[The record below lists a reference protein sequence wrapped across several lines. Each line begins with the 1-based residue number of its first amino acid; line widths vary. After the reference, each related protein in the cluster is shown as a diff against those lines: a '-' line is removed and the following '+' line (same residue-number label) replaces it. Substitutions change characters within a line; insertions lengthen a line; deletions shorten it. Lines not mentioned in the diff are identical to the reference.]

1 MGKSFSSVVHIT
13 SWLSRRGG
21 GIPPVVWS
29 LARENRRMGIDCL
42 VAGLRDEYVEADCNG
57 YNVPFA
63 TGAIIGPSA
72 LGFSPGLASQVCA
85 RVKPGGIIHSHGLW
99 MHPGTV
105 ARKCASQARCPLV
118 ISPHGMLEPWA
129 LNHSRWKKRLAAW
142 LFEDTNLQAAS
153 CLHALC
159 TQEAEN
165 LRRFGLRN
173 PIAIISNG
181 VDVGPVPL
189 PAKAEQIIEKFP
201 AMKGRKRLLFLS
213 RIHPKK
219 GLVNLLHAW
228 KEVAPGF
235 QDWRLMIAGPDEVGH
250 EEQLKALSHSFGTD
264 DSVCFPGPVYGE
276 DKKALLSAV
285 DAFIL
290 PSFSEGISMA
300 VLEAAGAALPVML
313 TRQCN
318 FPELARA
325 GGAIE
330 VSSEAM
336 EIKAGLQQL
345 LGLSDMQRKTM
356 GQRGRELMEHGY
368 TWDNV
373 ARQMV
378 RVYEW
383 LAGAVPPPEFVRLD

>member
-1 MGKSFSSVVHIT
+1 MGESVSSVVHIT

-29 LARENRRMGIDCL
+29 LARENQRMGIDCL
-42 VAGLRDEYVEADCNG
+42 VAGLRDEYVEADCDG
-57 YNVPFA
+57 RNVPFV
-63 TGAIIGPSA
+63 TGVIIGPRA
-72 LGFSPGLASQVCA
+72 LGFSPELGTQVCA
-85 RVKPGGIIHSHGLW
+85 RAKPGGIIHSHGLW

-129 LNHSRWKKRLAAW
+129 LNHSRWKKRLAGW
-142 LFEDTNLQAAS
+142 LFEDANLQAAS

-159 TQEAEN
+159 NQEAEDF
-165 LRRFGLRN
+165 RRFGLRN

-181 VDVGPVPL
+181 ADISPPPP
-189 PAKAEQIIEKFP
+189 PAKVEYMVERFP
-201 AMKGRKRLLFLS
+201 AMEGRKRLLFLS

-228 KEVAPGF
+228 KGVVPDF
-235 QDWRLMIAGPDEVGH
+235 KDWCLMIAGPDEVGH
-250 EEQLKALSHSFGTD
+250 EEQLKSLSISLGID
-264 DSVCFPGPVYGE
+264 DSVLFPGPVYGE

-300 VLEAAGAALPVML
+300 VLEAAGAALPVVL

-318 FPELARA
+318 FPELAGA
-325 GGAIE
+325 GAAIE
-330 VSSEAM
+330 VSSEVP

-345 LGLSDMQRKTM
+345 LNLSDLERKTM
-356 GQRGRELMEHGY
+356 GQRGRELMERGY
-368 TWDNV
+368 TWDSM

-383 LAGAVPPPEFVRLD
+383 LAGAAPRPEFVRLD